1 MPPCSPKSPAD
12 CRHGACTTRSV
23 ELGWTVPASKFEYTT
38 IVTYTTIVFKCGP
51 NVFHSMF
58 GDGRCCPSDSRHQE
72 LFVVPRVCGCI
83 SYSRHMA
90 LRKNSIIYLF
100 CFRKRPWEGVGPAMA
115 LQGACREASYSSL
128 DSQLSGLRLVH
139 RVDWAASNSL

>member
-1 MPPCSPKSPAD
+1 M
-12 CRHGACTTRSV
+12 R
-23 ELGWTVPASKFEYTT
+23 ELASKFECAT

-90 LRKNSIIYLF
+90 LRKNSIIYYFTFGKESSSAQGPPMPWGCSVRSRNGYRYICTFNSCLWCQGF
-100 CFRKRPWEGVGPAMA
+100 THASDPGEEPHQFLCGKAVEMYSNQRK
-115 LQGACREASYSSL
+115 QCK
-128 DSQLSGLRLVH
+128 
-139 RVDWAASNSL
+139 